1 MHTWCV
7 LPTSIKHVSKQENVS
22 VVLLFKK
29 EIKVTNGQIF
39 CCPTNNIKALK
50 IKIGYSIVT
59 YDADTTQLNSTVGD
73 CRVTVVG
80 TCELA
85 ITDIMLIN

>member
-7 LPTSIKHVSKQENVS
+7 FPTSIKHVSKQKNVS

-29 EIKVTNGQIF
+29 KIKVTNGQIF

-59 YDADTTQLNSTVGD
+59 PTTPTRLNSIQLSPTV
-73 CRVTVVG
+73 
-80 TCELA
+80 EL
-85 ITDIMLIN
+85 N